1 MADKQLFERLSQ
13 GIGKRALAMMEV
25 FPFFIVGELV
35 DVEED
40 HLDIVAESGVALELV
55 GHKFDISLD
64 SISAIYVEEFDGQ
77 IPTLK

>member
-1 MADKQLFERLSQ
+1 MIDKLLFERLSE
-13 GIGKRALAMMEV
+13 GINRRVLAMIET